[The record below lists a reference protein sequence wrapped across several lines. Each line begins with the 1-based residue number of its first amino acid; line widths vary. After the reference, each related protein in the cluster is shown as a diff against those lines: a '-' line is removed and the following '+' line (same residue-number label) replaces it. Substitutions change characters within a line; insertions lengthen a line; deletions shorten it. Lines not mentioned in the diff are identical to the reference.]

1 VRHPLNQT
9 YQRVFTPQASPT
21 PLHVEFNRS
30 VDADTTSD
38 VNREL
43 NAPAEEAE
51 AEVVE
56 AREEVEEKAAA
67 AAVTAAE
74 EAATALD
81 QKREFRQLARRTSG
95 VMRNTVCT
103 RVS

>member
-1 VRHPLNQT
+1 
-9 YQRVFTPQASPT
+9 
-21 PLHVEFNRS
+21 LHVEFNRS